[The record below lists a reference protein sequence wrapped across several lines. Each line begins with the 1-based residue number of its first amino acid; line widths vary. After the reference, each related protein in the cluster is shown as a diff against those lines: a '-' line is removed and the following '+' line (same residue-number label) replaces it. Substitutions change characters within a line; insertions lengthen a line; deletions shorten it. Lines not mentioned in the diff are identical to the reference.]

1 MSSCCG
7 GSDHIGDECGD
18 SEATHRERYVNG
30 WAVAPRLREEEALSH
45 LKSRLDA
52 AASKNVL
59 GPIPT
64 ACQVLM
70 SIMR

>member
-1 MSSCCG
+1 MSSRGCD
-7 GSDHIGDECGD
+7 SSGDDYGH
-18 SEATHRERYVNG
+18 SEDTYHERYVNG

-52 AASKNVL
+52 AASKNVP

>member
-30 WAVAPRLREEEALSH
+30 WAVAPRLREEMVLSK
-45 LKSRLDA
+45 LKSRLAA
-52 AASKNVL
+52 AASKHVP
-59 GPIPT
+59 GPPHPP
-64 ACQVLM
+64 
-70 SIMR
+70 SIVR